1 MNKTIKIYVFLL
13 VLIVIGILY
22 IEAVRP
28 KAIDWR
34 PTYSLKDKIP
44 LGLYVFNQESE
55 KVFGDDLERIYTT
68 PYEFLDAYY
77 DYDEEEYNI
86 EGTIFYV
93 NSYNDIDEGSMDE
106 IMYFVSQGN
115 TAFISVPHFPKTL
128 LDSLDLELSY
138 KKYDEFK
145 NIQGVDSIHASLT
158 NPIFGP
164 QKYNITVGAI
174 ERGFSLVDSLNNTIL
189 GYQQYEQ
196 TGQKQVNFLK
206 VPYKNGFFYLHTQP
220 CAFTNYHLLKDENYK
235 YAENLLS
242 YLPKDQKIYWFTK
255 SQLGEVINQSPMRFV
270 ASQPALRYA
279 WYLLLIT
286 GLLFVIFNSKR
297 KQRVVPI
304 IKPLENTTVDFTKT
318 IGNLYYQQKD
328 HHDIIN
334 KKITY
339 FLERIRNQY
348 MLDTKVLDEHFA
360 KKLELKSGKK
370 QEDIQRVIDL
380 INKFEKSSHST
391 EKDLIELN
399 KAIEKIV

>member
-77 DYDEEEYNI
+77 DYDEEEYNL

-115 TAFISVPHFPKTL
+115 TAFISTPYISPVL

-138 KKYDEFK
+138 KKYDEFQ
-145 NIQGVDSIHASLT
+145 NIKGVDSIHASLT
-158 NPIFGP
+158 NPIFGS

-174 ERGFSLVDSLNNTIL
+174 ERGFSLVDSLNNVIL
-189 GYQQYEQ
+189 GYQQFEQ
-196 TGQKQVNFLK
+196 TGEKQVNFLK

-220 CAFTNYHLLKDENYK
+220 CTFTNYHLLKDENYN

-255 SQLGEVINQSPMRFV
+255 GQLGEVINQSPMRFV

-328 HHDIIN
+328 HHDIIT

-348 MLDTKVLDEHFA
+348 MLDTKVLDEHFT

-380 INKFEKSSHST
+380 INKFERSSHAT